1 MSAPRRSNVALSS
14 IIQIAHDAP
23 DIDQAIDRFAA
34 EFRQEYGLWMVSAA
48 VFMPTGHARIV
59 ALWSAGD
66 RLMDVGTDILI
77 TLTPETEKTGRQLLA
92 GSAAIID
99 VEAVD
104 WGLVGDVLKRENVRS
119 WLGVPL
125 RFDDQLGVL
134 SMVSVRK
141 DAFTMP
147 DLVFFTGVAAG
158 ISQRFG
164 DLILSSGRI

>member
-14 IIQIAHDAP
+14 IIQIAHDAH
-23 DIDQAIDRFAA
+23 DIDQAVDRFAA

-48 VFMPTGHARIV
+48 VFIPTGHARIV

-77 TLTPETEKTGRQLLA
+77 TLTPAVEKTGRQLLA

-99 VEAVD
+99 LDAVD
-104 WGLVGDVLKRENVRS
+104 WGLVGDVLKRESVRS

-134 SMVSVRK
+134 SLVSVRK
-141 DAFTMP
+141 DAFAVP

-164 DLILSSGRI
+164 ELILSSGRI

>member
-1 MSAPRRSNVALSS
+1 MSVPRRSNVVLSS
-14 IIQIAHDAP
+14 VIQIAHEAR
-23 DIDQAIDRFAA
+23 DIDDAVERFAA
-34 EFRQEYGLWMVSAA
+34 EFREEYGLWMASAA

-66 RLMDVGTDILI
+66 RLMDVGTDIMI
-77 TLTPETEKTGRQLLA
+77 TLTPGIEKTGRQLLA

-99 VEAVD
+99 VDAVD

-134 SMVSVRK
+134 SLVSVRK
-141 DAFTMP
+141 NAFAVP

-158 ISQRFG
+158 ISNRFG
-164 DLILSSGRI
+164 ELITASGRI